1 MYSSVKFCKIK
12 LIKLMIW
19 CSVRSPLI
27 SYLLIMPE
35 KCFHIVRCFAEG
47 LPIVLGDV
55 QLHLVALP
63 VVDQE
68 PPQLLGVELHV
79 RGVEG
84 DGVRGDGLAAVPRH
98 EDVAVAGVREHV
110 VAVVVRVVEELVDCG
125 LGGLIL
131 RQ

>member
-1 MYSSVKFCKIK
+1 
-12 LIKLMIW
+12 MIW

-35 KCFHIVRCFAEG
+35 KCFDIVRCFAEG

-55 QLHLVALP
+55 QLHLLTLP

-68 PPQLLGVELHV
+68 PPQLRGVELHV

-110 VAVVVRVVEELVDCG
+110 VAVVVRVVEELVDGG
-125 LGGLIL
+125 LGSLIL